1 MAKKTISLTLNEAQ
15 VDSLMA
21 SFASAGTEL
30 SDAQLAAI
38 VNLAVDS
45 WVELFAGRKRYRS
58 LTEQYIE
65 WLGDIYDQVLTSE
78 EPNEGRLFSQFGFP
92 YGQAQYFARILRN
105 QRLGTWRKKALERLK
120 QVLSAGLK
128 EAQKAVQQKRP
139 DERMEFQMSKGSRL
153 ELTAILSTLLDANTP
168 GIIPIRDVGTVGN
181 YITVSIAASNVEM
194 VLKEIDK
201 LLKG

>member
-1 MAKKTISLTLNEAQ
+1 MANKTISLTLSEAQ
-15 VDSLMA
+15 VNSLMA
-21 SFASAGTEL
+21 SFASSGTEL
-30 SDAQLAAI
+30 NDAQIRTI

-58 LTEQYIE
+58 LTEQYLD
-65 WLGDIYDQVLTSE
+65 WLGDIYDQVLTAE
-78 EPNEGRLFSQFGFP
+78 EPNETRLFSQFGFP

-120 QVLSAGLK
+120 QVLSADLK
-128 EAQKAVQQKRP
+128 KAQDAVQKKRP
-139 DERMEFQMSKGSRL
+139 KERMEFQMSKASRV
-153 ELTAILSTLLDANTP
+153 ELTAILSGLLEANTT
-168 GIIPIRDVGTVGN
+168 GIIPIKSEGTVGD

-201 LLKG
+201 LLQG